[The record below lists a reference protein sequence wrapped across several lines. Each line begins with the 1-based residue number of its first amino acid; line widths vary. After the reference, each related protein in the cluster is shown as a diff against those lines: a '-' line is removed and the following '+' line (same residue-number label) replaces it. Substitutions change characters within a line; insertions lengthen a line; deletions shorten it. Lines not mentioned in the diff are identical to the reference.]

1 MEGYESLE
9 NLVKREIDRL
19 HIPPTIR
26 GHSYLVYIVE
36 QAALTPDRL
45 TGITKDLYR
54 ETARQFHTNWN
65 AVERSSRS
73 AIALCWASDAG
84 RKRLCTLA
92 GCQLTER
99 PSTSAFVRTV
109 AMHIAARFS
118 SDA

>member
-36 QAALTPDRL
+36 QTALTPDRL

-54 ETARQFHTNWN
+54 ETARQFRTNWN

-73 AIALCWASDAG
+73 AIAL
-84 RKRLCTLA
+84 
-92 GCQLTER
+92 
-99 PSTSAFVRTV
+99 
-109 AMHIAARFS
+109 
-118 SDA
+118 